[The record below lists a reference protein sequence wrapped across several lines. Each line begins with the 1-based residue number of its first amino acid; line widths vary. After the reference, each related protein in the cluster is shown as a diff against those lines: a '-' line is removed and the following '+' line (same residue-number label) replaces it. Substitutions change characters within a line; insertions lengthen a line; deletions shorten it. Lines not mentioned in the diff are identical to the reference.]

1 VEQISISETRRQIAR
16 LVEQVEHRRESFVI
30 TRHGKPAAA
39 LVPMDVYEEWQR
51 ERRALFDVIRDV
63 QRANPDADPDAVVEE
78 VIAAQQA
85 IRRKRAAEG

>member
-1 VEQISISETRRQIAR
+1 MEQISISETRRQIAQ

-63 QRANPDADPDAVVEE
+63 QGANPDADPDDVLKE

-85 IRRKRAAEG
+85 IRRQRAAEG